1 MRFKLKYCAFG
12 LLAAVMLSLAAA
24 TGAEKIYGSNFAH
37 EHIYGAWWMVG
48 LWAALGA
55 TAFLYIFRRRLY
67 RRIPT
72 FLLHCAFGLILA
84 GALITFLTG
93 ERGHLH
99 LRQGETARAFQPEEE
114 QQQQRLQRALPFD
127 VKLVL
132 FDVEYHAGTSEP
144 ADFIS
149 FLKVDEEM
157 CRVSMNKI
165 HRHRGFRF
173 YQLDYDPDE
182 MGSTLLVSHDP
193 WGIGVTY
200 AGYLLLGLA
209 MLWLLWLRMGWRGTG
224 LLLLSVAA
232 VWCYIS
238 QINPMTPVL
247 RTPMLAAHV
256 SVIMVS
262 YALIVFITATS
273 IVALCS
279 RRRSERIYRRNATLL
294 YPALF
299 LLAAGIFVGAVWANI
314 SWGRYWGWDAKETWA
329 LITLLVYAVPLHRES
344 FAFFRTPKNF
354 HAYCAAA
361 SLAVLMTFFGVTF
374 LLGGI
379 HSYV

>member
-1 MRFKLKYCAFG
+1 
-12 LLAAVMLSLAAA
+12 MLSLAVA
-24 TGAEKIYGSNFAH
+24 TGVEKIYGSGAAH
-37 EHIYGAWWMVG
+37 EYIYGAWWMVG
-48 LWAALGA
+48 LWAALGVA
-55 TAFLYIFRRRLY
+55 AFLYIFRRRLY
-67 RRIPT
+67 RNAPA

-84 GALITFLTG
+84 GALTTFLTG
-93 ERGHLH
+93 ERGYMHI
-99 LRQGETARAFQPEEE
+99 RQGETARVYLLEESE
-114 QQQQRLQRALPFD
+114 RQRVLPFD

-132 FDVEYHAGTSEP
+132 FDVEYHAGMSEP

-165 HRHRGFRF
+165 HRHGGFRF
-173 YQLDYDPDE
+173 YQMDYDPDE

-200 AGYLLLGLA
+200 CGYLLLGLA
-209 MLWLLWLRMGWRGTG
+209 MLWLLWLRVGRRGT
-224 LLLLSVAA
+224 LCLALAVAA
-232 VWCYIS
+232 VWRYIS
-238 QINPMTPVL
+238 QINPMTPAL

-262 YALIVFITATS
+262 YALIAFITVTS
-273 IVALCS
+273 VVALCS
-279 RRRSERIYRRNATLL
+279 RRQSERFYRWNSTLL

-299 LLAAGIFVGAVWANI
+299 LLAAGIFIGAVWANI

-329 LITLLVYAVPLHRES
+329 LITLLAYAVPMHKES

-354 HAYCAAA
+354 HRYCAAA

-374 LLGGI
+374 LLGGM